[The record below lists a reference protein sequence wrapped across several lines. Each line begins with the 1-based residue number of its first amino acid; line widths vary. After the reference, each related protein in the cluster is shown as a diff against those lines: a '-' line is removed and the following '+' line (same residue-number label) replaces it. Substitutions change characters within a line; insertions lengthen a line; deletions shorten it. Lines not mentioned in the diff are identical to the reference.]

1 MAQVET
7 AAVSSATVRPSR
19 AVRLDTLP
27 VGRYCLNN
35 ETEFRIVDRSLTSP
49 SPRSATAPGPLTSVD
64 KAFDVCE
71 VLSREP
77 GGMSLSDLARALKQ
91 PRPSVHRL
99 LGVLKRRGYVRQDE
113 ETQHY
118 SLSVKWL
125 DLSFR
130 SLGRSE
136 LRLHAYHV
144 LRDYAAQSG
153 AHVFLAVPADGEVTY
168 IWRPE
173 AGEVAMRT
181 VYGKEM
187 PAHCSL
193 YFTGDRGR
201 ASRRLSCLRLN
212 EPRDVARGG
221 ETVRHLGFETDAAR
235 PADPGTERLC
245 CTCAP
250 VFDYTGREVAR
261 VGVFVHEPDDRS
273 LVGVHNRGA
282 WELAR
287 HLSLRLGYLSA
298 VTMGV
303 A

>member
-1 MAQVET
+1 M
-7 AAVSSATVRPSR
+7 
-19 AVRLDTLP
+19 
-27 VGRYCLNN
+27 
-35 ETEFRIVDRSLTSP
+35 
-49 SPRSATAPGPLTSVD
+49 TSVD

-71 VLSREP
+71 ALSHEP

-99 LGVLKRRGYVRQDE
+99 LSVLKRRGYVRQDE
-113 ETQHY
+113 DTQRY
-118 SLSVKWL
+118 SLGIKML
-125 DLSFR
+125 ELSFR

-136 LRLHAYHV
+136 LRLHAYPV
-144 LRDYAAQSG
+144 LRDYAATSG
-153 AHVFLAVPADGEVTY
+153 AHVFLSVPSAGEVTY
-168 IWRPE
+168 CWQPE
-173 AGEVAMRT
+173 GGDPAMRT
-181 VYGKEM
+181 TYGREM

-193 YFTGDRGR
+193 YFAGDRGR
-201 ASRRLSCLRLN
+201 AGRRLSCLRLA
-212 EPRDVARGG
+212 EPRDVTRQDEAIS
-221 ETVRHLGFETDAAR
+221 HLGFDRAPSAPDGAA
-235 PADPGTERLC
+235 ERLC

-261 VGVFVHEPDDRS
+261 VGVFVHAGDDRP

-298 VTMGV
+298 VAMGV

>member
-1 MAQVET
+1 MD
-7 AAVSSATVRPSR
+7 S
-19 AVRLDTLP
+19 P
-27 VGRYCLNN
+27 V
-35 ETEFRIVDRSLTSP
+35 TPP
-49 SPRSATAPGPLTSVD
+49 SPRSAVVQGPLTSVD

-71 VLSREP
+71 ALSLEP

-99 LGVLKRRGYVRQDE
+99 LTVLKRRGYVRQDE

-118 SLSVKWL
+118 SLSVKML

-136 LRLHAYHV
+136 LRLHAYRV

-153 AHVFLAVPADGEVTY
+153 ARVFLAVPVDGEVTY
-168 IWRPE
+168 IWRAE

-181 VYGKEM
+181 VYGREM

-193 YFTGDRGR
+193 YFTGDAGR
-201 ASRRLSCLRLN
+201 ASRRLTCLRLS
-212 EPRDVARGG
+212 EPRDVTRSS
-221 ETVRHLGFETDAAR
+221 EIVRHLGFEADAAAA
-235 PADPGTERLC
+235 PDAGAERLC

-261 VGVFVHEPDDRS
+261 VGVFVHGPDDRP

-298 VTMGV
+298 VAMGV